1 MEAYVNVILFH
12 FIFRRRKAS
21 LYGVMSVG
29 LSVGRSVG
37 LQKILKNN
45 KMRFRDYIDVDYGL
59 NRPKPV
65 FRRKRCLNNWLCQL
79 VCLK

>member
-1 MEAYVNVILFH
+1 
-12 FIFRRRKAS
+12 
-21 LYGVMSVG
+21 MSVG
-29 LSVGRSVG
+29 WSVS
-37 LQKILKNN
+37 LQNFFKNN

-65 FRRKRCLNNWLCQL
+65 FRRKRCLNNWLCQS

>member
-1 MEAYVNVILFH
+1 MPVESKIHINIITKPHLVIL
-12 FIFRRRKAS
+12 
-21 LYGVMSVG
+21 
-29 LSVGRSVG
+29 
-37 LQKILKNN
+37 QKFFKNN

-65 FRRKRCLNNWLCQL
+65 FRRQRCLDNWLCQS